1 MRVEGADN
9 SSSSQRMWGPGRPRL
24 SFGEHSP
31 SHRRRVFA
39 HLAPQEADEQPT
51 VDQHPNSNDH
61 DETSFVVVARPL
73 ASPPTPPRR
82 RSWGGADS
90 SDEDPGE
97 EQPADAGEDQVRLA
111 LERFGQLRRQ
121 RFMRDQHTRPVGTA
135 ALEGQ
140 SAGGDAVSMQQHFP
154 SNDVDSYWY
163 NQASPADVAP
173 VAVLVPV
180 HRVNRLQMQRYQL
193 PPPPPPV
200 SRNHLEEESR
210 RAALEALR
218 ASGSAAPEAGDEDD
232 YFERQQ
238 LLRRRRRPL
247 YDRGPDKN
255 GAAADGGSGGGCM
268 SAGRNRQPT
277 VAWLTKHSVVARSL
291 DCSLLQAGMKYVG
304 VQKSLDHAAM
314 AKHRGAGWDMALG
327 RDQWD
332 VEVDMQWVDM
342 RAGRLAGVMRA
353 INVRNMPAAVVT
365 TWEGEVVDFKN
376 FAPLTGKWRASP
388 DHDAQYWRLFAS
400 LPAADESTDAFLCKW
415 PTALCGARMPCVLED
430 YIYMR
435 WKGKKSPK
443 ITRICTK

>member
-9 SSSSQRMWGPGRPRL
+9 SSNSQRMWGPGRPRL

-39 HLAPQEADEQPT
+39 HLAPQEADEQTT
-51 VDQHPNSNDH
+51 VDQHPTSNDL
-61 DETSFVVVARPL
+61 DETSFVVIARPL

-97 EQPADAGEDQVRLA
+97 EQQPADAGEDQVRLA

-135 ALEGQ
+135 ALGAQ

-193 PPPPPPV
+193 PPPPPV

-268 SAGRNRQPT
+268 SAGRGRQPT

-291 DCSLLQAGMKYVG
+291 DCSLLQAGM
-304 VQKSLDHAAM
+304 
-314 AKHRGAGWDMALG
+314 
-327 RDQWD
+327 
-332 VEVDMQWVDM
+332 
-342 RAGRLAGVMRA
+342 
-353 INVRNMPAAVVT
+353 
-365 TWEGEVVDFKN
+365 
-376 FAPLTGKWRASP
+376 
-388 DHDAQYWRLFAS
+388 
-400 LPAADESTDAFLCKW
+400 
-415 PTALCGARMPCVLED
+415 
-430 YIYMR
+430 
-435 WKGKKSPK
+435 
-443 ITRICTK
+443 